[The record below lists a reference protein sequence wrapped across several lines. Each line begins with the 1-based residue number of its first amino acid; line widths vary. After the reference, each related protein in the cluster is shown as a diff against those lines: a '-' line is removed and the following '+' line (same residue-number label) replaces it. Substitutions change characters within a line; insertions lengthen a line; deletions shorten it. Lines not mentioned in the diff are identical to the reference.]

1 MFEAK
6 AEISINRSIED
17 VFNFIADNEN
27 DPKWCVPV
35 IETDRII
42 GDAPGANTR
51 YSFASKA
58 GLFTLRGEIQIID
71 FEPFE
76 RISWEGQS
84 SINQFT
90 GEYVLRTEGEG
101 THLIECAKFKAKGI
115 LGLMEK
121 SMSREIQASLQKQ
134 LQKLKQLLEDQ
145 SK

>member
-6 AEISINRSIED
+6 AEIFINQSVDD

-35 IETDRII
+35 IETDRIE
-42 GDAPGANTR
+42 GDSPGANTR

-58 GLFTLRGEIQIID
+58 GLFTLRGEIQIL
-71 FEPFE
+71 EYKPFE

-90 GEYVLRTEGEG
+90 GEYILRKESP
-101 THLIECAKFKAKGI
+101 GI
-115 LGLMEK
+115 PT
-121 SMSREIQASLQKQ
+121 R
-134 LQKLKQLLEDQ
+134 D
-145 SK
+145 